1 MANIFTKGLDKND
14 QKEGLFKRLENI
26 KDKNKELLNAFSAA
40 NKVSKDAKNES
51 DSSYDSR
58 YAFYREIYNNQDNN
72 DFKIVINER
81 TCDSKNAKKN
91 WMEATTRKTTK
102 SETKELY
109 NELIQKDT
117 DALEREKND
126 ESNKIDNVRKFNI
139 LSILDN
145 VGSIFTGAYLHYKN
159 LLKETMFARSIAEK
173 TKLRRGRSDEIENRK
188 KKNRT

>member
-1 MANIFTKGLDKND
+1 
-14 QKEGLFKRLENI
+14 
-26 KDKNKELLNAFSAA
+26 
-40 NKVSKDAKNES
+40 
-51 DSSYDSR
+51 
-58 YAFYREIYNNQDNN
+58 
-72 DFKIVINER
+72 
-81 TCDSKNAKKN
+81 
-91 WMEATTRKTTK
+91 MEATTRKTTK

-188 KKNRT
+188 KKEQNINNELLKGYFTDYQSPSNIYKN

>member
-1 MANIFTKGLDKND
+1 
-14 QKEGLFKRLENI
+14 
-26 KDKNKELLNAFSAA
+26 
-40 NKVSKDAKNES
+40 
-51 DSSYDSR
+51 
-58 YAFYREIYNNQDNN
+58 
-72 DFKIVINER
+72 
-81 TCDSKNAKKN
+81 
-91 WMEATTRKTTK
+91 MEATTRKTTK

>member
-1 MANIFTKGLDKND
+1 
-14 QKEGLFKRLENI
+14 
-26 KDKNKELLNAFSAA
+26 
-40 NKVSKDAKNES
+40 
-51 DSSYDSR
+51 
-58 YAFYREIYNNQDNN
+58 
-72 DFKIVINER
+72 
-81 TCDSKNAKKN
+81 
-91 WMEATTRKTTK
+91 MEATTRKTTK

-173 TKLRRGRSDEIENRK
+173 TKLRRGRSNEIENRK
-188 KKNRT
+188 KKEQNINNELLKGYFTDYQSPSNIYKN